1 MSTVAHPVLRSVS
14 ILAIVACVATPAT
27 QAGDRLIIHEWG
39 TFTALQNHEGVAL
52 PGINIDD
59 EPVPK
64 FVHNL
69 NPHVLA
75 SSYSLRHYQ
84 MKGAPA
90 RHPYVTLRLETP
102 VIYFYPPDGESES
115 LNIDV
120 DVAMRGGWLTEFYPQ
135 AKASA
140 PGIQSGRF
148 EFGAIKPDTL
158 GTLSWKNLR
167 LGGNKSGP
175 QTDEHVWTAPRNVAA
190 ASVTTPEGESERYL
204 FYRGVGNFDAPLRVS
219 RGEVSEGLSI
229 RGNFGDVLSPGE
241 TVRIGPLWLVD
252 IREDG
257 SCAFRT
263 IESTAVSADA
273 AAVIATTPGTFE
285 PNDYGSHN
293 LQRLKTAMH
302 QALVAD
308 GLYTDEAT
316 ALLSTWQRA
325 YFKSPGL
332 RLFFLVP
339 RQWTDHYLP
348 LTLSQS
354 AEVTRTMVGRIEL
367 ISPMQQALL
376 DRLSQ
381 MSVSKPDWVKQVLDS
396 PGARKFLEGRSNFGE
411 LGVAIP
417 PDYQAYL
424 ALGRFRNALVVAE
437 ERRNPGTSLT
447 RFIETY
453 GLEPFRVSSEP
464 RAIRSS
470 AQTSTRE

>member
-1 MSTVAHPVLRSVS
+1 MSKRAYSLLLSVVV
-14 ILAIVACVATPAT
+14 LAIVACVATSDVHA
-27 QAGDRLIIHEWG
+27 DERLVVHEWG
-39 TFTALQNHEGVAL
+39 TFTALQDHEGTAL

-102 VIYFYPPDGESES
+102 VIYFYPPHGESETM
-115 LNIDV
+115 NIDV

-135 AKASA
+135 AKANA

-148 EFGAIKPDTL
+148 EFGAITPDTL

-167 LGGNKSGP
+167 IGGKKSGP
-175 QTDEHVWTAPRNVAA
+175 QTDEHVWTAPRRVAA
-190 ASVTTPEGESERYL
+190 ASVTTPDGESERYL
-204 FYRGVGNFDAPLRVS
+204 FYRGVGNFNAPLRVS
-219 RGEVSEGLSI
+219 RGAVSEGLSI
-229 RGNFGDVLSPGE
+229 RGNLRDVLSPGE
-241 TVRIGPLWLVD
+241 TVKIGPLWLVD

-263 IESTAVSADA
+263 IESSPVSGDESV
-273 AAVIATTPGTFE
+273 VIATTAGSFE
-285 PNDYGSHN
+285 PNDYNPRN
-293 LQRLKTAMH
+293 LQRLTTAMH

-354 AEVTRTMVGRIEL
+354 ADVTRTMVGRIEL
-367 ISPMQQALL
+367 ISPTQQALL

-381 MSVSKPDWVKQVLDS
+381 MSISRPDWVKQVLES
-396 PGARKFLEGRSNFGE
+396 PGAEKFLQGRSDFGE
-411 LGVAIP
+411 LGVTIP

-424 ALGRFRNALVVAE
+424 ALGRFRNALIVAE

-453 GLEPFRVSSEP
+453 GLEPFRVSSELP
-464 RAIRSS
+464 ATRNS
-470 AQTSTRE
+470 AQTSRRE